1 MNGIEVAREIRRRY
15 GSAPHILMISAT
27 DNSELEEQAKDA
39 GIDTFIIKPLF
50 QSTLYYD
57 LYKWVSENAVETEVP
72 ELLFSGENILVAE
85 DNDLNWEIANELF
98 SDVGLKPERAENGKI
113 CVDRFA
119 ASEKGYYCAVLMDI
133 RMPVMTGYEAAM
145 AIRALK
151 RSDAKDIPIIAMS
164 ADAFADDVEKCLS
177 CGMNAHVP
185 KPIDA
190 DRVVELLKMH
200 LKEVTIK
207 DDKAGVK

>member
-1 MNGIEVAREIRRRY
+1 
-15 GSAPHILMISAT
+15 
-27 DNSELEEQAKDA
+27 
-39 GIDTFIIKPLF
+39 
-50 QSTLYYD
+50 
-57 LYKWVSENAVETEVP
+57 
-72 ELLFSGENILVAE
+72 
-85 DNDLNWEIANELF
+85 
-98 SDVGLKPERAENGKI
+98 
-113 CVDRFA
+113 
-119 ASEKGYYCAVLMDI
+119 
-133 RMPVMTGYEAAM
+133 MPVMTGYEAAM